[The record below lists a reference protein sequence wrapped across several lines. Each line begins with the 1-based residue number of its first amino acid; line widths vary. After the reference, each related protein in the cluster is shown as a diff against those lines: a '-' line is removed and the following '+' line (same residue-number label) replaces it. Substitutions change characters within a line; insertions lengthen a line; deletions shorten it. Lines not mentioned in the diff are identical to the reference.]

1 MCYQPRALGGAGPLF
16 CAACSYNNFNVLSVD
31 VGSSGGTSAKVAGD
45 ERTLGGLAGRYAT
58 ALYEL
63 ADEAKALDAVAE
75 DLRALRKLIDDSADL
90 DKLVRSPLI
99 ERTAKAVAIDAI
111 LTQAGA
117 GQLVRQFAVVVAR
130 NGRLFALPAMID
142 AFLAELARRRGRVT
156 AEVVSARHLSEPQQ
170 AAVAGALN
178 KRFGGKVALQVR
190 VDPSLIGGIV
200 VRIGSRMIDF
210 SLKSKLLRLQLAMKG
225 AQ

>member
-1 MCYQPRALGGAGPLF
+1 
-16 CAACSYNNFNVLSVD
+16 
-31 VGSSGGTSAKVAGD
+31 
-45 ERTLGGLAGRYAT
+45 
-58 ALYEL
+58 
-63 ADEAKALDAVAE
+63 
-75 DLRALRKLIDDSADL
+75 
-90 DKLVRSPLI
+90 
-99 ERTAKAVAIDAI
+99 
-111 LTQAGA
+111 
-117 GQLVRQFAVVVAR
+117 
-130 NGRLFALPAMID
+130 MID

-170 AAVAGALN
+170 AAVASALN